1 MVEQPKIWFLKD
13 KTGGK
18 WRRRA
23 GDTLFA
29 LNAGILSGFVP
40 VYNYFLGNVDL
51 LKTVAHRSLRSL
63 VMPLGMVL
71 QFFSTKNNFSVLYL
85 PVFLSVNRTVYVYA
99 VQSGYVAC
107 AALDYFIYPFFTVLL
122 RIIILQERL
131 GRWAWLANL
140 FFTVAA

>member
-1 MVEQPKIWFLKD
+1 M
-13 KTGGK
+13 
-18 WRRRA
+18 
-23 GDTLFA
+23 
-29 LNAGILSGFVP
+29 P

-71 QFFSTKNNFSVLYL
+71 QFFSTKNNFLVLYL

-107 AALDYFIYPFFTVLL
+107 AALDYFIYPFLRFCSASSYCRSDWVAGVAGQSIFYSGGVIFFVLVVFVGVLTVVP
-122 RIIILQERL
+122 
-131 GRWAWLANL
+131 WML
-140 FFTVAA
+140 FH